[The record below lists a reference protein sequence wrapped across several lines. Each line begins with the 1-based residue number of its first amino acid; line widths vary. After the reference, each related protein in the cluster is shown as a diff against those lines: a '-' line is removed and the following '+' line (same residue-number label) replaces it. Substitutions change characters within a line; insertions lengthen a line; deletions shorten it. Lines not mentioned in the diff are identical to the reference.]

1 VLAQGAITG
10 NLEKGL
16 TAGLS
21 AYGGASLGRTLN
33 PEGTIGG
40 FGFNTPAA
48 AAAPSLTT
56 INTAPAAP
64 VPSDVAGIENMYS
77 PEGLQNLYPTP
88 SVAPTVKLEEPGF
101 FDRFSANAARGLK
114 DTGLEKFAPYAAGLG
129 LATPFLGSS
138 SSGLGALKPTEPK
151 KLPPPRMF
159 NRRPTYP
166 VNRDPRDSSE
176 FMFFPPEVPYYPA
189 YADGG
194 AVEARPRFAPDVAA
208 PAGYAAQAPA
218 RSYVEQL
225 YNFPRATNVPKLV
238 KPTAETA
245 ALQTQYPTATKAQ
258 LSEYER
264 AIAGGGDPS
273 CNPVLDA
280 GVQPRI

>member
-48 AAAPSLTT
+48 AVTPALTT

-129 LATPFLGSS
+129 LAMPFL
-138 SSGLGALKPTEPK
+138 ALA
-151 KLPPPRMF
+151 
-159 NRRPTYP
+159 
-166 VNRDPRDSSE
+166 
-176 FMFFPPEVPYYPA
+176 VP
-189 YADGG
+189 
-194 AVEARPRFAPDVAA
+194 
-208 PAGYAAQAPA
+208 
-218 RSYVEQL
+218 
-225 YNFPRATNVPKLV
+225 N
-238 KPTAETA
+238 
-245 ALQTQYPTATKAQ
+245 LQGPGT
-258 LSEYER
+258 
-264 AIAGGGDPS
+264 
-273 CNPVLDA
+273 
-280 GVQPRI
+280 